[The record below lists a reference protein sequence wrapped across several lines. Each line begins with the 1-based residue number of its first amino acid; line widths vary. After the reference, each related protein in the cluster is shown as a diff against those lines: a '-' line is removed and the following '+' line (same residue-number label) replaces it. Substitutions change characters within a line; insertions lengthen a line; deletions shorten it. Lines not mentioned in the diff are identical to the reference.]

1 MKKILVID
9 ESQLFREFL
18 KQKLSEYG
26 FEVTLAVN
34 GLDGSVKLRQI
45 MPDLVI
51 MDYYLSRNSS
61 IELLEKKKNDPN
73 TAGTPVVM
81 CSARIDRQKL
91 MQVAK
96 YGVKKF
102 FTKPITVDSLLR
114 TVAEILDVNL
124 DLDNTPCIIEA
135 HFNDE
140 ILFIEVSEGL
150 NKEKIELLKYKISEL
165 MDLYETESP
174 RVLVIMPHVEMG
186 SDDTVKLGMLLSN
199 ILNRTRTKP
208 RYIKVLTNNRYVKEF
223 VDSREAYREIE
234 VTNSIERA
242 MDGLLGKKAEA
253 YMDGEHSVIQED
265 FLKSTAPK
273 KAAGESFDMKFET
286 EKTVEQG
293 LEEIDRDVVV
303 AIVDDDIVI
312 QELVE
317 TAFTDTGFT
326 VKAFNNGREFIE
338 CGELESFDLVFLDL
352 MMPEMNGFQVLSEL
366 KQRGLE
372 LPVIVL
378 SALSKK
384 ETVVEALKFGVSS
397 YIIKPLKP
405 EWLLKKATEVLRMN
419 F

>member
-18 KQKLSEYG
+18 KHKLSEYG

-61 IELLEKKKNDPN
+61 IELLEKKKSDPN
-73 TAGTPVVM
+73 AAGTPVIM

-91 MQVAK
+91 MRVAK

-102 FTKPITVDSLLR
+102 FTKPIKVDSLLR

-140 ILFIEVSEGL
+140 ILFVEVSEGL

-165 MDLYETESP
+165 LNLYEIESP
-174 RVLVIMPHVEMG
+174 RVLVIMPHVELG

-199 ILNRTRTKP
+199 ILNCTRTKP
-208 RYIKVLTNNRYVKEF
+208 RYVKVLTNNRYVKEF
-223 VDSREAYREIE
+223 IDSREAYREIE

-253 YMDGEHSVIQED
+253 YMDGEHSVVQED
-265 FLKSTAPK
+265 FLKSAAPK

-293 LEEIDRDVVV
+293 LEEIDRDVAV

-317 TAFTDTGFT
+317 TAFADTGFT
-326 VKAFNNGREFIE
+326 VKVFNNGREFIE
-338 CGELESFDLVFLDL
+338 SGELESFDLVFLDL
-352 MMPEMNGFQVLSEL
+352 MMPEMNGFQVLGEL
-366 KQRGLE
+366 KQRELE

-405 EWLLKKATEVLRMN
+405 EWLLKKATEVLRRN